1 MASLLERFETQLAE
15 GNDSALLRLSIAQQ
29 LTTASRFDEAIS
41 HLQRALLLNPL
52 YTAVWLA
59 LGQALEK
66 KGDTPRAMQTYKSG
80 IETAKKNGDK
90 QAERQMSVYL
100 SRLLKAGQTP
110 A

>member
-15 GNDSALLRLSIAQQ
+15 GNDSAILRLSIAQQ
-29 LTTASRFDEAIS
+29 LSTATRFDEAIG

-59 LGQALEK
+59 LGQAFEK
-66 KGDTPRAMQTYKSG
+66 TGNATRAIGTYKSG

-90 QAERQMSVYL
+90 QAERQMGVYL
-100 SRLLKAGQTP
+100 SRSLKAGQTTS
-110 A
+110 